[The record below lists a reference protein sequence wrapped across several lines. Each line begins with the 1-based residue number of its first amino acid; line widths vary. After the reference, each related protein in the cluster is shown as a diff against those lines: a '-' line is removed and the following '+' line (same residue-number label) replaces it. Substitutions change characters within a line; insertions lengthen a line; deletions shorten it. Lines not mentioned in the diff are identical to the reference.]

1 MQKLPCT
8 VKNINFCLSQIRRRS
23 EGVFFAMYCHFFA
36 MYCASTW
43 QTNAPGSCKAQRGR
57 IWLPCTVGDQPGNRP
72 TVHRPKCEG
81 RRLPCTVRAGAPA
94 AASGRSSPAQPDPAD
109 RGLAGSCAPPRTRP
123 KARLLRAPP
132 RVIRAALAAALTQI
146 SSFLWYYQ
154 YINIF
159 MYYFSATYF
168 SVTRSWKSNT
178 LIF

>member
-23 EGVFFAMYCHFFA
+23 EGVFFAMYCQFFA

-57 IWLPCTVGDQPGNRP
+57 IQLPCTAGDPAGPRP

-94 AASGRSSPAQPDPAD
+94 AACGRSSPARPDPAE
-109 RGLAGSCAPPRTRP
+109 
-123 KARLLRAPP
+123 RAPP
-132 RVIRAALAAALTQI
+132 RVLRASPDPAERAP
-146 SSFLWYYQ
+146 
-154 YINIF
+154 
-159 MYYFSATYF
+159 
-168 SVTRSWKSNT
+168 RPRENT
-178 LIF
+178 HILNEK